1 LPDSLALRGKTAGML
16 SIDEQIKLIERGI
29 VDCIS
34 HEELVK
40 KLEKSAATGIPL
52 RVKAGFDP
60 TAPDLHLGHTVLLQK
75 LKHFQDLGHEVYFL
89 IGDFTGMIGDPTGK
103 SETRKALTRED
114 VARNAESYKEQVFK
128 ILDPEKTKV
137 VFNSQWLAELD
148 SFAMIRLASELTVA
162 RMLEREDFKVRFREG
177 TPISIHE
184 FLYPLIQGYD
194 SVAIEADVEIGGTD
208 QLFNLLMG
216 RDLQRSRKQAPQ
228 VVLTL
233 PLLEGLDGVQKMS
246 KSLGNYIGITELPND
261 IYGKVLSL
269 SDQLMFRYYELLS
282 DLGAEAIA
290 ELKREMEAGTRH
302 PKEIKKQLARELT
315 ARFYSEEAAL
325 QAEQNFEKVFQKGGL
340 PDDILEKKIIA
351 TEDLWLPQLLVDA
364 GLVTS
369 TSDGR
374 RMIKQNAVSLDGEKV
389 TDINAVVKPHGEV
402 LLKVGKLR
410 YCKVC
415 FQ

>member
-1 LPDSLALRGKTAGML
+1 MMS
-16 SIDEQIKLIERGI
+16 SIDEQIRLIERGI

-34 HEELVK
+34 REELVK
-40 KLEKSAATGIPL
+40 KLEKSAATGVPL

-75 LKHFQDLGHEVYFL
+75 LKHFQELGHDVYFL

-128 ILDPEKTKV
+128 ILDPDKTKV

-194 SVAIEADVEIGGTD
+194 SVALQADVEIGGTD

-216 RDLQRSRKQAPQ
+216 RDLQRSRKQEPQ

-233 PLLEGLDGVQKMS
+233 PLLEGLDGVNKMS
-246 KSLGNYIGITELPND
+246 KSLGNYIGITESAND
-261 IYGKVLSL
+261 IYGKILSI
-269 SDQLMFRYYELLS
+269 SDQLMFRYYDLLS
-282 DLGAEAIA
+282 DLGAEQIVQ
-290 ELKREMEAGTRH
+290 LKQEMEAGTLH
-302 PKEIKKQLARELT
+302 PKEIKKRLARELT
-315 ARFYSEEAAL
+315 ARFHSVEAAML
-325 QAEQNFEKVFQKGGL
+325 AEQNFEKVFQKGGL
-340 PDDILEKKIIA
+340 PDDIQVVEMTA
-351 TEDLWLPQLLVDA
+351 AEDIWLPQLLVDVE
-364 GLVTS
+364 LVKS

-389 TDINAVVKPHGEV
+389 TDVNAVVKSQGEV
-402 LLKVGKLR
+402 LVKVGKLR

-415 FQ
+415 FR

>member
-1 LPDSLALRGKTAGML
+1 MP

-34 HEELVK
+34 REELVK

-75 LKHFQDLGHEVYFL
+75 LKHFQDLGHDVYFL

-114 VARNAESYKEQVFK
+114 VAINAESYKEQVFK

-137 VFNSQWLAELD
+137 VFNSQWLAGLD

-177 TPISIHE
+177 SPISIHE

-246 KSLGNYIGITELPND
+246 KSLGNYIGITESAND
-261 IYGKVLSL
+261 IYGKILSL
-269 SDQLMFRYYELLS
+269 SDQLMFRYYDLLS
-282 DLGAEAIA
+282 DLDAEAIA
-290 ELKREMEAGTRH
+290 ELKREMESGTRH

-315 ARFYSEEAAL
+315 ARFHSVEAAL
-325 QAEQNFEKVFQKGGL
+325 QAEHNFEKVFQKGGL
-340 PDDILEKKIIA
+340 PDDILEKQITA

-364 GLVTS
+364 GLVLS

-389 TDINAVVKPHGEV
+389 MDVNAVVKPQGEV

>member
-1 LPDSLALRGKTAGML
+1 MP
-16 SIDEQIKLIERGI
+16 SIDEQIKLIERGV

-34 HEELVK
+34 REELVK
-40 KLEKSAATGIPL
+40 KLERSAATGVPL

-75 LKHFQDLGHEVYFL
+75 LKHFQDLGHDVYFL

-128 ILDPEKTKV
+128 ILDPQKTKV
-137 VFNSQWLAELD
+137 VFNSQWLGKLD

-177 TPISIHE
+177 SPISIHE

-194 SVAIEADVEIGGTD
+194 SVAIEADVELGGTD

-216 RDLQRSRKQAPQ
+216 RDLQRSRHQAPQ
-228 VVLTL
+228 VVITL
-233 PLLEGLDGVQKMS
+233 PLLEGLDGVNKMS
-246 KSLGNYIGITELPND
+246 KSLGNYIGITESATD
-261 IYGKVLSL
+261 IYGKVLSV

-282 DLGAEAIA
+282 DLGGEEIA
-290 ELKREMEAGTRH
+290 VLKQEMEAGIRH

-315 ARFYSEEAAL
+315 ARFHSPEAAL
-325 QAEQNFEKVFQKGGL
+325 LAEQNFEKVFQKGGL
-340 PDDILEKKIIA
+340 PDDIALKQIIA
-351 TEDLWLPQLLVDA
+351 TEEIWLPQLLVDVE
-364 GLVTS
+364 LVAS

-374 RMIKQNAVSLDGEKV
+374 RMIKQNAVSLDGIKV
-389 TDINAVVKPHGEV
+389 TDVKAVIKPQGEV
-402 LLKVGKLR
+402 LIKVGKLR

-415 FQ
+415 FR